1 MIIVFDPTGKRI
13 TDHGTNSAFP
23 EGVPY
28 EPKLGELVYRLH
40 DETDKVKV
48 DAIMQA
54 ATVEGVILDGVV
66 TDVTVYKRISVTVD
80 KPQILADGTDTATI
94 TATVDD
100 ATSTETIEL
109 HNGATLVDSKA
120 AVNGSAAFEI
130 TMNAPGTLTLTDKST
145 TKYGSRDVTIEG
157 V

>member
-1 MIIVFDPTGKRI
+1 MLIVFDLNGKRI
-13 TDHGTNSAFP
+13 TDYGTNSQYP

-28 EPKLGELVYRLH
+28 EPLEGELLYRLH
-40 DETDKVKV
+40 DVNDKVKV
-48 DAIMQA
+48 DEILNG

-66 TDVTVYKRISVTVD
+66 MDVTVYKRISVTVD
-80 KPQILADGTDTATI
+80 KLTILADGIDTATI

-109 HNGATLVDSKA
+109 HNGETLVDSKP
-120 AVNGSAAFEI
+120 AVTGMATFLV
-130 TMNAPGTLTLTDKST
+130 TMSAPGTLTLTVKST
-145 TKYGSRDVTIEG
+145 TKYGQRDVTIEG